1 MWAVSGTGGGDERVG
16 VVKLRFSKAELAAAA
31 AELAAEAAAR
41 DSDASDGFGFDSDG
55 GGGEP
60 LLPAPAEDDDD
71 GFDFDVRRA
80 DVRRTRSASARAQ
93 RRDAH
98 TDAPVTRA
106 ARRPLRLTRPRDGA
120 EPSRTTT
127 HRRRLSAFMSLNP
140 LKS

>member
-1 MWAVSGTGGGDERVG
+1 MWAVSGADERVG

-60 LLPAPAEDDDD
+60 LLPAPADDDDD

-80 DVRRTRSASARAQ
+80 GGADPLRRRTLRRKRPEMSRRS
-93 RRDAH
+93 H
-98 TDAPVTRA
+98 APRA
-106 ARRPLRLTRPRDGA
+106 ARCDSRDRATAQSLLG
-120 EPSRTTT
+120 
-127 HRRRLSAFMSLNP
+127 RRHAAVAAARA
-140 LKS
+140 